1 LPEVSIRVVVA
12 DDHGV
17 VRAGLSAIL
26 TAAGCDVVGEAADG
40 RAALE
45 ILRVHRPDVALL
57 DAALPGLSGL
67 EVARRVARRLPEVR
81 VVIVS
86 MFDEPAWKA
95 EAARVGASAYVL
107 KEASP
112 EELVDAVHAAARGER
127 SLARPLGSPLPLT
140 ARERQVVQLVAEG
153 KRLGEIA
160 QFLSRSPATVR
171 AHKASAMR
179 KLDAG
184 STPALVR
191 EALRLRLV
199 CVPNLREARGG

>member
-1 LPEVSIRVVVA
+1 LPDVGIRVVVA

-45 ILRVHRPDVALL
+45 VLRVHRPDVALL

-67 EVARRVARRLPEVR
+67 EVASRVARRLPGVQ

-95 EAARVGASAYVL
+95 EAARVGASAYIL
-107 KEASP
+107 KGASP

-127 SLARPLGSPLPLT
+127 TLARPSGAPLPLT
-140 ARERQVVQLVAEG
+140 SREREVVQLVAEG
-153 KRLGEIA
+153 KMLREIA
-160 QFLSRSPATVR
+160 EILSRAPATVR

-179 KLDAG
+179 KLDAD

-199 CVPNLREARGG
+199 CVPDAKEARGG